1 MHTHNL
7 HIKLMII
14 YIFEATLTT
23 LKITDIP
30 HERTLLCISEDR
42 SQKRVLTTV
51 NLIHTVLVRL
61 ALLNYVDD
69 FCASNSCIDGA
80 CFDSAGVSRG
90 L

>member
-1 MHTHNL
+1 
-7 HIKLMII
+7 MII
-14 YIFEATLTT
+14 YIFEATLAT

-42 SQKRVLTTV
+42 SQKRVLPTV

>member
-1 MHTHNL
+1 
-7 HIKLMII
+7 MII
-14 YIFEATLTT
+14 YIFEATLAT

-30 HERTLLCISEDR
+30 HERTLLSEFVQTLLLCISEDR
-42 SQKRVLTTV
+42 SQKRVLPTV

>member
-1 MHTHNL
+1 MNERF
-7 HIKLMII
+7 
-14 YIFEATLTT
+14 YVSA
-23 LKITDIP
+23 KIGAK
-30 HERTLLCISEDR
+30 
-42 SQKRVLTTV
+42 KRVLPTV

-69 FCASNSCIDGA
+69 LCASNSCIDGA

>member
-1 MHTHNL
+1 
-7 HIKLMII
+7 MII
-14 YIFEATLTT
+14 YIFEATLAT
-23 LKITDIP
+23 LKITDIL

-42 SQKRVLTTV
+42 SQKRVLPTV

-61 ALLNYVDD
+61 ALLDYVDD

>member
-1 MHTHNL
+1 
-7 HIKLMII
+7 MII
-14 YIFEATLTT
+14 YIFEATLAT
-23 LKITDIP
+23 LKITHIP

-42 SQKRVLTTV
+42 SQKRVLPTV

-69 FCASNSCIDGA
+69 FCASSSCIDGA

>member
-1 MHTHNL
+1 
-7 HIKLMII
+7 MII
-14 YIFEATLTT
+14 YISEATLAT
-23 LKITDIP
+23 LKMTDIP

-42 SQKRVLTTV
+42 SQKRVLPTV